1 MSIETSER
9 LTPAQR
15 ESLHIIDDLE
25 KQITFNDLQD
35 EDESLKLLIIITKVT
50 SKLLMMIDLADDLR
64 MRVKN
69 VLSSE

>member
-25 KQITFNDLQD
+25 KQITFYDLQD
-35 EDESLKLLIIITKVT
+35 EDESL
-50 SKLLMMIDLADDLR
+50 
-64 MRVKN
+64 N
-69 VLSSE
+69 F